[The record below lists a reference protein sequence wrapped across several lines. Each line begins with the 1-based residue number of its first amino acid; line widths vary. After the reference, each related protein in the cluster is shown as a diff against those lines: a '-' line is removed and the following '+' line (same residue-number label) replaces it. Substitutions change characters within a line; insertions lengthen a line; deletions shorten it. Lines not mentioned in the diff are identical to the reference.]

1 MSNIPPPGDP
11 NQPQGYQPP
20 PAGYGAPAGGPPPV
34 AAGDSGGILSATW
47 LMSDPAPAGWTQKQ
61 KMVAGILG
69 ILIGSLGVHSFYL
82 GNTKKGIIQIVVT
95 FVTCGLGGLWGLI
108 EGIMILIGNVTTDAY
123 GQPLID

>member
-20 PAGYGAPAGGPPPV
+20 PAGYGAPAGGPAPV
-34 AAGDSGGILSATW
+34 AAPGSGGILSATW

-123 GQPLID
+123 GQPLVD